1 MFKNKNKFIYFIIFL
16 IIFVISIWIY
26 MSIFFKSVDRNTYLE
41 AISWKVFL
49 NNNEISLWKKK
60 KLSKT
65 DIIET
70 KTKDSFAIIEW
81 WDWSLTRLWWN
92 TKIIIEE
99 EFVSK
104 NKNNINILF
113 KLSSWKTWSNVVSYM
128 WEDSYFKQV
137 FSDNEAAVR
146 WTIFVVD
153 LEKDYIKVENHKI
166 SLKNENHWTV
176 ELGENKQFQI
186 SKFEFIS
193 LQDFIK
199 SFKDKEFFNIN
210 KKLDQEY
217 FLKLVKDLEKNF
229 DNFKNFTIKEFDN
242 LTLEQRKKFYE
253 EFMEKYQEINFIS
266 LEYSQK
272 LFDLKILL
280 KEKLIFLAPEN
291 EKSNILDTISYDLKE
306 IFNTKNFSSFEN
318 ITNILKDNEK
328 YINKKQLQDFFD
340 IFNMK
345 FNFKTTIEDG
355 LKTFN
360 ENILNDPEYWKILDS
375 LKKNFDNSIEEQ
387 KNIFLEFFNF
397 LKNLFN

>member
-210 KKLDQEY
+210 KKLDEEY
-217 FLKLVKDLEKNF
+217 FFKLAKNLEKNF

-340 IFNMK
+340 IFNME
-345 FNFKTTIEDG
+345 FDFKTTIEDG

-360 ENILNDPEYWKILDS
+360 ENILNNPEYWKILNS